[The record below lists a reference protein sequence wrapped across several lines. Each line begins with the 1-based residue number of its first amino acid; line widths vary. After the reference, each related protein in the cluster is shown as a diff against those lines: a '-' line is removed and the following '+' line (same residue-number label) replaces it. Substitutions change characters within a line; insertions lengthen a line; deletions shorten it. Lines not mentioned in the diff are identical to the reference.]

1 VSGDHDLSP
10 DDEVRFVGPSGSA
23 HHWPGDEIGVVS
35 HVWNG
40 TRHRGV
46 GTNELIAAW
55 PTEWIR
61 QT

>member
-40 TRHRGV
+40 TVIVVWER
-46 GTNELIAAW
+46 TS
-55 PTEWIR
+55 
-61 QT
+61 

>member
-35 HVWNG
+35 HVWN
-40 TRHRGV
+40 TVIVVWER
-46 GTNELIAAW
+46 TTLIGAW